1 MDYDTAYALRLTD
14 SAKNGWSEGSYFS
27 ISSTYN
33 YGDNFTLSNTKQS
46 IQVFY
51 HVPPLFIPKN
61 IISEC
66 EKVNYNCW
74 GKIEIG
80 PGICNTIFTPISL
93 SNYPFL
99 EILHFERAAC
109 KSTPAVTIMDNPR
122 LKSIVIE
129 NSFGGSPA
137 FGDAKTLIISSIVI
151 YLLYFTSIFLS

>member
-61 IISEC
+61 Q
-66 EKVNYNCW
+66 
-74 GKIEIG
+74 
-80 PGICNTIFTPISL
+80 L
-93 SNYPFL
+93 
-99 EILHFERAAC
+99 
-109 KSTPAVTIMDNPR
+109 
-122 LKSIVIE
+122 
-129 NSFGGSPA
+129 
-137 FGDAKTLIISSIVI
+137 
-151 YLLYFTSIFLS
+151 